1 VNKPFGSRL
10 IDSSIGEIALLWHDS
25 NVDDFT
31 KCFMALSCRDM
42 MITEAHQVQLFLVG
56 LGKPL
61 HTNVALHQ
69 LPTFD
74 DAIVLARAYEQGE
87 MVSSPSAPHQH
98 SLWCA

>member
-1 VNKPFGSRL
+1 
-10 IDSSIGEIALLWHDS
+10 
-25 NVDDFT
+25 
-31 KCFMALSCRDM
+31 M

-87 MVSSPSAPHQH
+87 MVPSPSAPHQH